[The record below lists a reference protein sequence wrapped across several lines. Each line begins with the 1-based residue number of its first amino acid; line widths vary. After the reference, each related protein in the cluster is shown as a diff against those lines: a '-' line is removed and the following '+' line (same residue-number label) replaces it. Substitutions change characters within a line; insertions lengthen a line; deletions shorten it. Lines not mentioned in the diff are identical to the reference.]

1 MLLCCIYFGRNIP
14 MGKIADATIKD
25 AWGSKALQDVRYGI

>member
-1 MLLCCIYFGRNIP
+1 